1 MLAFLRSL
9 GERAGDLLF
18 GLAASLG
25 LVLANNTL
33 LTISFITNEALMV
46 LENELTFSSQ
56 VNREYD
62 DRFAVDGAK
71 IGDTANIRR
80 PPRFIGTFGPNL
92 NVEDINETSVPVT
105 LANQFHVDFQ
115 MTTKD
120 RLLSMDN
127 FRERVIQPAVATIA
141 NKIDLYGLIQMRD
154 QTANTV
160 GVAGTPPSG
169 LITYLQAAAYLD
181 SEAAP
186 RDGRRAV
193 VVEPWT
199 SAAIVDSLKGLFVP
213 AEKLSNQFQRGLMG
227 RDSAGMNWFMDQNVI
242 THTYGAWA
250 SVAGTLTMSGAN
262 QGLATGWASTSTL
275 TLTTNQTLTLQKGD
289 TFQIANVFAVNPQS
303 RQSYR
308 QLRHFVVQQAVTAAS
323 GAFQVTVSP
332 ALIYG
337 GQFQNVTASP
347 GATAAIQPFSL
358 ATGTANAIVSPQN
371 VLFHRN
377 AVTLAMADLPLPRGV
392 NMSGRASS
400 KEAGLSLRIVEQ
412 YTINNDAL
420 PCRIDS
426 LWGWASLYNELG
438 ARVAA

>member
-1 MLAFLRSL
+1 MTAFLRSL
-9 GERAGDLLF
+9 GERASDLLF
-18 GLAASLG
+18 GLMASLG
-25 LVLANNTL
+25 LVLGNNNL

-154 QTANTV
+154 QTANSV

-193 VVEPWT
+193 VIEPWT

-250 SVAGTLTMSGAN
+250 TTAGTLTMSGAN

-275 TLTTNQTLTLQKGD
+275 TLTTNQALTLQKGD
-289 TFQIANVFAVNPQS
+289 TFQIAGVFAVNPQS

-308 QLRHFVVQQAVTAAS
+308 QLRHFVVQQAVTVAS

-337 GQFQNVTASP
+337 GQFQNVTSSP
-347 GATAAIQPFSL
+347 TATAAIQPFSL
-358 ATGTANAIVSPQN
+358 ATGTANAVVSPQN
-371 VLFHRN
+371 ALFHRN

-426 LWGWASLYNELG
+426 LWGWAPLYSELG
-438 ARVAA
+438 ARIAA